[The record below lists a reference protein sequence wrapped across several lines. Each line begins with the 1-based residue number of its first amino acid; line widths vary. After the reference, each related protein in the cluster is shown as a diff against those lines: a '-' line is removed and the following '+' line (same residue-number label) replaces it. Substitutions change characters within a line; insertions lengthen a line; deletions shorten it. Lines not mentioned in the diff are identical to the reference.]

1 MKVKISNRKL
11 REKFFLKISLFS
23 AFATLLLAFVP
34 IPSDIQGVLGVIFL
48 VFLVILYIYDWNKAN
63 KLNSIEIDIEGTTV
77 CIKAG
82 DIFEEDGLKAI
93 AFNEYFDTLVDN
105 KIINEVS
112 LNGIFLKE
120 KLDIEI
126 SELDQEINNYS
137 FENNEKKKKNTERLV
152 GKKQKFKIG
161 TIFVHNNYILT
172 AFSKFDSS
180 NRANLT
186 MPEYLGFLITF
197 WDKVNIVYGQRSVSV
212 PIFGSGITRIKEH
225 RRISDEDLL
234 KIMIWTFRI
243 SEMRFKHPAKLTIVI
258 HPEKM
263 DKINLLDI
271 QEAKNG
277 I

>member
-1 MKVKISNRKL
+1 MKVKIFNKKL
-11 REKFFLKISLFS
+11 RDSFFLKISLFS

-34 IPSDIQGVLGVIFL
+34 IPSKIQGLLGGVFL
-48 VFLVILYIYDWNKAN
+48 VFLVIIYIYDWRKAN
-63 KLNSIEIDIEGTTV
+63 KLNSVEIDIEGTTV
-77 CIKAG
+77 CIKEG
-82 DIFEEDGLKAI
+82 DIFEEDGLKVI

-112 LNGIFLKE
+112 LNGIFLQK

-126 SELDQEINNYS
+126 SALDQEIDNYP
-137 FENNEKKKKNTERLV
+137 FEDNEILEENVDRLV
-152 GKKQKFKIG
+152 GKKKKFKIG
-161 TIFVHNNYILT
+161 TIFVHNDYILT
-172 AFSKFDSS
+172 AFSKFYSS

-225 RRISDEDLL
+225 RGISDEDLL

-258 HPEKM
+258 HSEKM
-263 DKINLLDI
+263 NKINLLDI
-271 QEAKNG
+271 QETKNG

>member
-34 IPSDIQGVLGVIFL
+34 IPSGIQGVLGVIFL

-63 KLNSIEIDIEGTTV
+63 KLKSIEIDIEGTTV

-105 KIINEVS
+105 KVINEVS

-137 FENNEKKKKNTERLV
+137 FEDNEILEKNTDRLV
-152 GKKQKFKIG
+152 GKK
-161 TIFVHNNYILT
+161 
-172 AFSKFDSS
+172 
-180 NRANLT
+180 
-186 MPEYLGFLITF
+186 
-197 WDKVNIVYGQRSVSV
+197 
-212 PIFGSGITRIKEH
+212 
-225 RRISDEDLL
+225 
-234 KIMIWTFRI
+234 
-243 SEMRFKHPAKLTIVI
+243 
-258 HPEKM
+258 
-263 DKINLLDI
+263 
-271 QEAKNG
+271 
-277 I
+277 